1 MFLIQLLHEIDWY
14 KSSAGNSNWIS
25 KWYCYKQTSSLFTRL
40 CLINIA
46 IVYKMDVGIRSASS
60 ACYLWPL
67 KTDCDIMQVAEMP
80 KWATWVTCKRNYNLR
95 QVIFLL
101 WVKFQQVRSIR
112 NGSVFIGKQRGWQIV
127 KYCLN
132 RNVINTES
140 NSRMAPTIFFMIPL
154 KIAQV

>member
-1 MFLIQLLHEIDWY
+1 MTSIDASHFLG
-14 KSSAGNSNWIS
+14 KSACNSNWIS
-25 KWYCYKQTSSLFTRL
+25 KWYCYKQTSCLFTRL

-67 KTDCDIMQVAEMP
+67 MTDCDIMQLVEVP
-80 KWATWVTCKRNYNLR
+80 KWATWVTCYNLR
-95 QVIFLL
+95 WVIFLL

-112 NGSVFIGKQRGWQIV
+112 NKSVFIGKQRGWWIV

-140 NSRMAPTIFFMIPL
+140 DSQMTPTIPML
-154 KIAQV
+154 